1 MATRSAQWHQS
12 YNPVTHTGQGEPAQ
26 DRPRGVKITPKPA
39 TLSSNLVGAACI
51 PSEGPPGGFTSPTAQ
66 VRPAHEP
73 QSLNQPLTAVMQYY

>member
-1 MATRSAQWHQS
+1 MATRSAQWHQT

-51 PSEGPPGGFTSPTAQ
+51 PAEGSPAGFSSPTAQ
-66 VRPAHEP
+66 VSSVQHVALFSELQLLHCFF
-73 QSLNQPLTAVMQYY
+73 S